1 MRLRVDAGWHAMVL
15 ACLLCA
21 AVASG
26 ASRFSFHV
34 LGDDPGSWPAVLASI
49 RLVNG
54 AIGPAGVVVAQRGTD
69 APFEEWAGRVERGT
83 LLVLEGESPLAAAF
97 GFRAGDRPKVRTQSV
112 EELLAPELRI
122 IWEKPLDL
130 PVFDI
135 PSNARVFARER

>member
-34 LGDDPGSWPAVLASI
+34 LGDDPGSW
-49 RLVNG
+49 
-54 AIGPAGVVVAQRGTD
+54 PAGVVVAQRGTD

-122 IWEKPLDL
+122 IWAKPLDL